1 MPLDAFQKSGLA
13 GLTAVGVLFAGFSGI
28 QMSRNANSV
37 TGPEAT
43 VSVHVSGAV
52 KKPGVV
58 KIPQGRV
65 VKDAIDAAGGAHRGA
80 DLETIN
86 LAEQVQDG
94 MKIEV
99 GNPNTI
105 DSETPI
111 HSIVSRTEAPASKT
125 AGKANLSSGA
135 VSLSNASAAELDTL
149 PGIGPATADKIIAY
163 RNTNGPFQS
172 VDELIKV
179 KGIGPKKL
187 EALRPYV
194 RP

>member
-1 MPLDAFQKSGLA
+1 MPLDAFQKTGLA

-43 VSVHVSGAV
+43 VNVHVSGAV

-58 KIPQGRV
+58 RIPAGRV

-86 LAEQVQDG
+86 LAEQVEDG

-99 GNPNTI
+99 GNPNTM
-105 DSETPI
+105 DTDTPI
-111 HSIVSRTEAPASKT
+111 HSLVSKT
-125 AGKANLSSGA
+125 ETPTSKGTSKANLPAGA
-135 VSLSNASAAELDTL
+135 ISLSNASAAELDTL
-149 PGIGPATADKIIAY
+149 PGVGPATADKIVAY
-163 RNTNGPFQS
+163 RNANGPFQT
-172 VDELIKV
+172 VDDLVKV
-179 KGIGPKKL
+179 KGIGPKKM
-187 EALRPYV
+187 EAIRPFV